1 VGTWEDEVDVF
12 RALLVDEGIGVRTVP
27 FEGGA
32 RGMEPL
38 EECPENCEEPGA
50 EVDKAPS

>member
-1 VGTWEDEVDVF
+1 MDVF
-12 RALLVDEGIGVRTVP
+12 RALLVDEEGIGVSTVP
-27 FEGGA
+27 LEGGA

-50 EVDKAPS
+50 EVDKPPS